1 MRKIPLESS
10 LLTYLDELEFT
21 EAALVADEHAADL
34 ASAFAEEVTAWT
46 DVFQRERA
54 ARRAV
59 TRAEAVLVVR
69 NAQLDTVTLRFGAQA
84 LVEANRDRSSKA
96 FTRFFPTAPSSFVRG
111 NLRKQ
116 CERTR
121 DVIVPEIEKS
131 PAASPLLAY
140 AEALAGGAKAAL
152 AALAARAKAK
162 GALAGEA
169 NDVLEWKEGI
179 NLLRTTTHAEL
190 IKRAAEQSLG
200 RTWPQDFFRQ
210 AGDAAAADG
219 EAPAPEPKPAP
230 VG

>member
-1 MRKIPLESS
+1 MRRSRGGGGSRRRWGAGGRRDLV
-10 LLTYLDELEFT
+10 LRLT
-21 EAALVADEHAADL
+21 
-34 ASAFAEEVTAWT
+34 AFARVRLAPQFLPRLSARIRGGLTAT
-46 DVFQRERA
+46 TPTA
-54 ARRAV
+54 A
-59 TRAEAVLVVR
+59 
-69 NAQLDTVTLRFGAQA
+69 
-84 LVEANRDRSSKA
+84 A
-96 FTRFFPTAPSSFVRG
+96 FKKFFPTAPSAFVNG
-111 NLRKQ
+111 SLRKQ

-230 VG
+230 LRPIKDARTGSARCPARRATDATASDRPTARR